1 MNTRNLTATLL
12 GTLCLL
18 LTRPAAAQLPAFQF
32 EAGRVP
38 VGTVFEYIKT
48 NRDGTHPSRISV
60 YVASRDRIE
69 SLKWHRGER
78 QATLVTAEMDWSRLS
93 VKHFESWLLARDQP
107 PQMRATMQ
115 VSGDELSMS
124 LMPQPLKIS
133 HFPWASYDFDFAS
146 LSLVMPQLR
155 NPKADFSF
163 WRTDYVYG
171 DAPVMAELG
180 EVQMHF
186 ERQANRGGHKV
197 WRYSIGGPGLENK
210 QGIWWSDR
218 RTGLLVEY
226 ELPLGDEPGYRD
238 VRLKLSSIERM
249 SALEWNRF
257 KQRAVS
263 AH

>member
-1 MNTRNLTATLL
+1 MNTRNLSATLL
-12 GTLCLL
+12 GTLCLFV
-18 LTRPAAAQLPAFQF
+18 TKPAAAQVTALQF

-38 VGTVFEYIKT
+38 VGTVLEYMKS

-69 SLKWHRGER
+69 SLKWNRGEAE
-78 QATLVTAEMDWSRLS
+78 ATLVTAEMDWSRFS
-93 VKHFESWLLARDQP
+93 VKHFESWQLARDNA
-107 PQMRATMQ
+107 PQLRATMQ

-171 DAPVMAELG
+171 DAPAMAELG
-180 EVQMHF
+180 EVQLHF

-197 WRYSIGGPGLENK
+197 WRYSIGGPGLGYAE
-210 QGIWWSDR
+210 GIWWSDR

-226 ELPLGDEPGYRD
+226 ELPVGDEPGYRD

-249 SALEWNRF
+249 SAPEWNSF
-257 KQRAVS
+257 KQRSVG